1 MRKLLATCLIM
12 LLTIAV
18 ASATA
23 AYVAYEKFVVAPVD
37 SASQERRIFDT
48 AQSTTVLQIARRLE
62 NEGYIHS
69 AWSIRILARYQ
80 KKDTAIKAGEYELSP
95 AMTPQQ
101 ILDKMVRGEMVHHR
115 TTIKEGMTLREIVA
129 AFEDSGVVS
138 REDFERA
145 LKNNALLDE
154 FQIEARSFEGYLFPE
169 TYHFPRNTSARVVIK
184 AMIDELNKKW
194 KPEWEQQLTVLSMSK
209 HNLLTLASIIE
220 KESGNFDEQPIISSV
235 FHNRLRYK
243 MRLQADPTVIY
254 GISDFNGNITKRDLE
269 TYSAYNTYVIDG
281 LPPGPIANPGR
292 TAIHAA
298 LYPAE
303 TSFLYFVGSGDGRHV
318 FSKSLAEHNKAVNKY
333 QRRRR
338 TPKDK

>member
-1 MRKLLATCLIM
+1 M

-23 AYVAYEKFVVAPVD
+23 LYVAYEKFVVAPFD

-138 REDFERA
+138 REAFERA
-145 LKNNALLDE
+145 LNNKALLE
-154 FQIEARSFEGYLFPE
+154 ELQIEARSFEGYLFPE
-169 TYHFPRNTSARVVIK
+169 TYNFPRNTSARVVIK

-194 KPEWEQQLTVLSMSK
+194 TPEWEQQLAVLSMSK
-209 HNLLTLASIIE
+209 HDLRTLASIIE

-338 TPKDK
+338 TSKDK